1 MGRWLSDRLL
11 AGWYSSRPIWIL
23 IPFAWLFATLAALR
37 RLAYRSGLFKTGT
50 LPLPVIVAGNI
61 SVGGTGKTPFILWLA
76 RALKERGHVVGIVT
90 RGYGGRAG
98 EPQLVTAM
106 SDPAGVGDEAV
117 LLARRSGV
125 PVVAGRDRVA
135 AARLLLTNADVELI
149 LSDDGLQ
156 HYRLPRALEV
166 VLLDGARGL
175 GNGWLL
181 PAGPL
186 RERPARL
193 DAAAL
198 VVIKQSGGAV
208 FARPG
213 AVSMALTQ
221 DAAVSLKDG
230 KRLPLTQFAGQAVH
244 AVGGIGHPE
253 QFFAALESAGLKVD
267 RRPLPDHARLDA
279 RELQFEDELP
289 VFMTEKDAVK
299 CAGMALPRHWYVEA
313 SASFSS
319 TDAARVLAMAEAVLV
334 G

>member
-1 MGRWLSDRLL
+1 MGRALSDRLL

-23 IPFAWLFATLAALR
+23 VPFAWLFAALAALR
-37 RLAYRSGLFKTGT
+37 RFAYRSGMLQTAT
-50 LPLPVIVAGNI
+50 LPVPVIVVGNI

-76 RALKERGHVVGIVT
+76 QSLKARGHAPGIVT
-90 RGYGGRAG
+90 RGHGGRAH
-98 EPQLVTAM
+98 EPQLVTAA
-106 SDPAGVGDEAV
+106 SDPAGVGDEAL

-125 PVVAGRDRVA
+125 PVAAGRDRVA
-135 AARLLLTNADVELI
+135 AARLLLANSRLDLI

-198 VVIKQSGGAV
+198 VVIKRAGVDGFS
-208 FARPG
+208 RPG
-213 AVSMALTQ
+213 AAIMDLSQ
-221 DAAVSLKDG
+221 DAAVSLNG
-230 KRLPLTQFAGQAVH
+230 GVRLPLARFAGQAVH
-244 AVGGIGHPE
+244 ALAGIGHPE
-253 QFFAALESAGLKVD
+253 QFFAALESSGLKVD
-267 RRPLPDHARLDA
+267 RRPLPDHTHLDA
-279 RELQFEDELP
+279 RRLLFDDELP

-299 CAGMALPRHWYVEA
+299 CTDMALPHHWYVEA
-313 SASFSS
+313 SARFSGS
-319 TDAARVLAMAEAVLV
+319 DAARVLAAVESVLQR
-334 G
+334 